1 MSTTLFRRTGI
12 LILVTLILLFAACG
26 GGSEENAQSASG
38 DSEPAMSG
46 SSDMSEGYEDGI
58 YFAQEAG
65 FSERTGWKYMVI
77 LEVEGGEIVSA
88 TWEGA
93 NRDGG
98 TSKVVR
104 SQSGEYGMV
113 ENGGAIAPWFE
124 QAAATEEY
132 LLEVQD
138 PTAIEYTSDEG
149 HTDAISGAT
158 IHVREFFTLAEE
170 ALAAGPVGLGPYEDG
185 HYHAEEPE
193 FAERT
198 GWKYMVDLTVV
209 GGRIVAANW
218 NGVHRDGGTDK
229 KTRSMDGEYGMVENG
244 GAMAPWFEQAIA
256 TENYLLEVQDP
267 TAIEYTSD
275 DGHTDAISGAT
286 IHVIE
291 FFTLVEEALDAG
303 PTG

>member
-1 MSTTLFRRTGI
+1 MA
-12 LILVTLILLFAACG
+12 LVVLLFAACG
-26 GGSEENAQSASG
+26 GGSDEAESTAAADQ
-38 DSEPAMSG
+38 EPAA
-46 SSDMSEGYEDGI
+46 SDPMMGEYEDGI
-58 YFAQEAG
+58 YFAQEDG

-104 SQSGEYGMV
+104 SRSGEYGMV
-113 ENGGAIAPWFE
+113 ERGGAIAPWFE

-158 IHVREFFTLAEE
+158 IHVVEFFTLAEE

-185 HYHAEEPE
+185 HYYAEEAE
-193 FAERT
+193 FSERT
-198 GWKYMVDLTVV
+198 GWKYTVDLTVV

-218 NGVHRDGGTDK
+218 TGVHRDGGTDK

-291 FFTLVEEALDAG
+291 FFTLVEDALEAG